1 MRGMLTAILLV
12 LLWQWSGGAATVGA
26 FSRVVVFGDSLT
38 DSGNAFALLHTSAV
52 PPFELIPSA
61 PYARGG
67 HHFSNGPTWVEQLGT
82 ALGLNPSPGP
92 AWQKPIVFSNYAV
105 GGSRARTVLPCPGP
119 ISNCQINLTVQV
131 SRFLADVGGT
141 APSDALYVVHIGG
154 DDLQDALE
162 ALLTD
167 PSGATSLAI
176 IGAAL
181 EAIQANIVGLAALA
195 GAHTF
200 LVPNA
205 PDLALLPAVR
215 LAGPVAQAAGH
226 DLALRFNAGLE
237 TLLTSLESAL
247 GVDIFRLDIF
257 TLTGDVVGAPTDFGL
272 TEVEVPCITPGT
284 LVKPFCSQPDQ
295 FLFWD
300 GIHPTRVGHGIISS
314 RALKALAE

>member
-1 MRGMLTAILLV
+1 MRGMLTAMLLV

-38 DSGNAFALLHTSAV
+38 DSGNAFALRHTSAV

-67 HHFSNGPTWVEQLGT
+67 HHFSDGPTWVEQLGT

-92 AWQKPIVFSNYAV
+92 AWQKPIVFSDYAV

-119 ISNCQINLTVQV
+119 ISLCQINLTVQV
-131 SRFLADVGGT
+131 NRFLADVDGT

-181 EAIQANIVGLAALA
+181 EAIQANIVRLALA

-215 LAGPVAQAAGH
+215 LAGPAAQAAGH
-226 DLALRFNAGLE
+226 DLALVFNTGLE
-237 TLLTSLESAL
+237 TLLAGLEPAFGL
-247 GVDIFRLDIF
+247 KIFRLDIF
-257 TLTGDVVGAPTDFGL
+257 HLSEEVVGTPEAFGL
-272 TEVEVPCITPGT
+272 TEAEVPCITPLT
-284 LVKPFCSQPDQ
+284 HVKPFCSQPDE

-300 GIHPTRVGHGIISS
+300 GIHPTRVGHGIITS
-314 RALKALAE
+314 RALEALATQ